1 MHQGAYHAR
10 SRAGFTLI
18 ELLVVIGIIAVI
30 AAILFPVFARSR
42 ERARQAACLS
52 NERQV
57 GAAFLLYA
65 QDSDGVVA
73 PNIESRPPIGVF
85 WPQLVSPYVRAD
97 ACFVCPDAD
106 PARDTLH
113 QLGPNGQGTV
123 VGWPQGVPGPPRVS
137 YAYNLNIGGILWSS
151 VPSDQ
156 DAVIRAGFTP
166 KTLAQI
172 ARPAATVL
180 LTDGG
185 TKITRGTPEEWP
197 EKDRPALD
205 LRDAEYAIGLAGE
218 AAPSARHDGRTDV
231 LYADGHVRAQ
241 RVASFYMGL
250 GTHSAGEKYP
260 GMSPCLDPALGCPD

>member
-1 MHQGAYHAR
+1 MNRRAYQTR
-10 SRAGFTLI
+10 NGPGFTLI
-18 ELLVVIGIIAVI
+18 ELLVVVGILAIM
-30 AAILFPVFARSR
+30 AAILFPVFAHSR

-52 NERQV
+52 NERQL

-85 WPQLVSPYVRAD
+85 WPQLISPYVHAD
-97 ACFVCPDAD
+97 ACFVCPDAN
-106 PARDTLH
+106 PARDTLQ
-113 QLGPNGQGTV
+113 QLGPGGQGTV
-123 VGWPQGVPGPPRVS
+123 VGWPSGVPGPPRVS

-151 VPSDQ
+151 VPFGRNV
-156 DAVIRAGFTP
+156 ALRADFTP

-172 ARPAATVL
+172 LRPAATVL
-180 LTDGG
+180 LTDGA
-185 TKITRGTPEEWP
+185 TQVMRGTPEEWP
-197 EKDRPALD
+197 EKDHPAID
-205 LRDAEYAIGLAGE
+205 LRDVEYAE
-218 AAPSARHDGRTDV
+218 SPDDVAAPSARHSGRTDV

-241 RVASFYMGL
+241 QVESFYMGL